1 MGTNLDKQIGA
12 RLKHLRIK
20 AGYTQAQL
28 AEKVGCETSTI
39 AHCEIGKNRI
49 SLTLLGNIANVLKVE
64 IYKFFISHEPET
76 DEKTVKSINE
86 LLKTLNRTQLG
97 LIYDTISNILDLT
110 NVEK

>member
-49 SLTLLGNIANVLKVE
+49 SLTLLDNIANVLKVE
-64 IYKFFISHEPET
+64 IYKFFISHEPE
-76 DEKTVKSINE
+76 KKLKYINSSSRMN
-86 LLKTLNRTQLG
+86 LKQMKKPLNQSMNYLKR
-97 LIYDTISNILDLT
+97 
-110 NVEK
+110 

>member
-12 RLKHLRIK
+12 RLKHLRTK

-28 AEKVGCETSTI
+28 AERVGCETSTI

-49 SLTLLGNIANVLKVE
+49 SLTLLGNIANILEVE
-64 IYKFFISHEPET
+64 LYKFFIAREPEEN
-76 DEKTVKSINE
+76 EKTLKSINE
-86 LLKTLNRTQLG
+86 LLKTASKAQLG

-110 NVEK
+110 DIEK